1 MYILLLFYGIILLRW
16 VFSVCPRSFW
26 NSLSS
31 TCASKVLGSANIQC
45 CYVGIWASF
54 FLSPLS
60 DISVEHISLEDPCPL
75 SIFFSSLATF
85 PGLRWHLRE
94 LDLLSCL
101 PPTGMLQPRP
111 PLTALFGFVSADSGP
126 RRETSSDGRVGG
138 RATHAFIHPSPWRDS
153 IPSQGHGCQDREL
166 SRRWKCLRKCHVWGG
181 DRWLSS

>member
-1 MYILLLFYGIILLRW
+1 MSYVHLTIVLWNHFTKVGLLR
-16 VFSVCPRSFW
+16 VPQIFLELTF
-26 NSLSS
+26 LH

-45 CYVGIWASF
+45 CYVELKS
-54 FLSPLS
+54 LSPFS

-111 PLTALFGFVSADSGP
+111 PLTALFGFVSVDSGP

-138 RATHAFIHPSPWRDS
+138 KATHAFTHPSPWRDS
-153 IPSQGHGCQDREL
+153 IPSQGHGCQDR
-166 SRRWKCLRKCHVWGG
+166 S
-181 DRWLSS
+181 